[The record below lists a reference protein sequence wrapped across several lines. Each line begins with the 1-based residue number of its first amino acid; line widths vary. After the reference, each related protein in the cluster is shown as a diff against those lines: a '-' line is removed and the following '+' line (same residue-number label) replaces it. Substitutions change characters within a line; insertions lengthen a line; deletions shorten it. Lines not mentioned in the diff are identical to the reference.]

1 VGCGYGFINPY
12 PLLTLGWL
20 MEPRLARLRWRCR
33 RGMRELDALLLRF
46 VDTQAEA
53 LGEDELV
60 TFEAI
65 LELPDP
71 VLHSYLLGRSA
82 PTEDPAVEL
91 VERIRAAVDPD
102 A

>member
-1 VGCGYGFINPY
+1 
-12 PLLTLGWL
+12 
-20 MEPRLARLRWRCR
+20 
-33 RGMRELDALLLRF
+33 MRELDALLVKF
-46 VDTQAEA
+46 VEGAGAA
-53 LGEDELV
+53 LDERELA

-82 PTEDPAVEL
+82 PTDAATVRL
-91 VERIRAAVDPD
+91 LERIRAAAGVD